1 MANPLNLTKLVRMSV
16 SDVFC
21 WLFTSAVNFFINK
34 NCEYIH
40 TNKYSP
46 FFIFENQKAVVRGV
60 LGKNLKTELFSYR
73 LRIIKEKYKSV

>member
-1 MANPLNLTKLVRMSV
+1 M
-16 SDVFC
+16 
-21 WLFTSAVNFFINK
+21 I
-34 NCEYIH
+34 
-40 TNKYSP
+40 KYSP